1 MRTVKNPEE
10 RKNEILDAAEQLFTT
25 KGYAKTTIN
34 DILREVGIA
43 KGTFY
48 YYFQAKE
55 EVMEAVVN
63 RFISQGASAARTIA
77 EDTKLTAHEKLL
89 KILLAQKAEPASSKE
104 QMIEELHQ
112 VANAEMHQKSITESV
127 VQLAP
132 ILSAV
137 VEQGIQEG
145 VFQTPFPLE
154 TSELLLVSSS
164 MLFDEGMFQWQ
175 PAEMVK
181 KAEAF
186 IHVMEVTLGAKQGSF
201 DYMRQIFMGPGQ
213 GEGDQ

>member
-10 RKNEILDAAEQLFTT
+10 RKNEILDAAEQLFTI

-48 YYFQAKE
+48 YYFQSKE
-55 EVMEAVVN
+55 EVMEAVVS
-63 RFISQGASAARTIA
+63 RFISKGALAAKEIA
-77 EDTKLTAHEKLL
+77 EDSQLNAHEKLL
-89 KILLAQKAEPASSKE
+89 SILLSQKAEPASNKE

-127 VQLAP
+127 IQLAP
-132 ILSAV
+132 ILAVV
-137 VEQGIQEG
+137 VEQGIREG
-145 VFQTPFPLE
+145 VFQTPYPLE

-164 MLFDEGMFQWQ
+164 MLFDEGMFQWE
-175 PAEMVK
+175 PVEFMK

-186 IHVMEVTLGAKQGSF
+186 IHIMGVSLGAERGSF
-201 DYMRQIFMGPGQ
+201 DYMKQIFMGP
-213 GEGDQ
+213 DQD